1 MTPPPRP
8 PKWPLKWLARFC
20 QTELIEGISGDLEE
34 LYFENIQEKG
44 KVKANLLYW
53 LQSVGFVRLI
63 FKKKPKKTSN
73 MRAIWTNYLVTAFRS
88 LKRQRTFFAINLVGL
103 IIAITCL
110 LFALVYIND
119 ELQFD
124 RHHDEGEHIHR
135 LYKRHINEAEGVDHL
150 TYDVSGMMGV
160 TMKEEFPEVLEMT
173 RVLPWWHPF
182 TISYQ
187 EINISTE
194 GVHFVDENFFEM
206 FDFEVVAGDPNTFL
220 DVPSSVVLTEKVVKQ
235 LFPNETVPPL
245 GKKITVI
252 GEIEFT
258 ITGIVKDPPRQ
269 SSFEFSALLPWNTT
283 KPGVGPLSW
292 DWMHGWLA
300 QGIYTFVQL
309 APGADPDALVE
320 KLPGMMDQH
329 FEERSDQYFLK
340 LQPLYEMHL
349 YGEDIRGTERMKSGS
364 ITFIY
369 TLGFSAFFVFLIAC
383 VNYINISLS
392 RALRTVTEVGVRKAM
407 GSTRSQLTARF
418 IAETLIYS
426 VLASILSL
434 AIIYFLLPL
443 ACELSGKELP
453 FTSFLQ
459 PISLLALLSF
469 KLVTSLVAGL
479 YPALMLSA
487 PSVSSILKSGS
498 NQTTNAGGVLKNGL
512 LTLQYAISIFLII
525 CTVTVIKQIN
535 YLQDKPLGF
544 DKKQVLVL
552 DIGNEIHDNAEQM
565 QDLLLQHPNI
575 LSISKGLSTMGNA
588 SYTIKTVPE
597 GYKAELDTRIF
608 HVDPQFFE
616 TYGIES
622 IMGRTFLEGSLADS
636 GKLVINQAMTDFM
649 GWEDPIGKRIRVQ
662 EDNSSYPII
671 GVVNDFHVH
680 SLTTSVI
687 DPMIIRLN
695 TWRNWYMSVRIGD
708 GNLQETVMH
717 INNAWDKF
725 ATRTPFDFYFVD
737 DWFQNQYSKERN
749 LLGISTI
756 YAIISLIL
764 CALGLYG
771 LTALHLQHRSKEISI
786 RKVLGAPVSSIVAIT
801 NRQFL
806 LFIMI
811 SIVIA
816 IPSAWYFISEWLD
829 QFAYKISVDSTP
841 FIYSVLLIIIVST
854 LIISLLSIKTASLNP
869 LKNLKAE

>member
-1 MTPPPRP
+1 
-8 PKWPLKWLARFC
+8 
-20 QTELIEGISGDLEE
+20 
-34 LYFENIQEKG
+34 
-44 KVKANLLYW
+44 
-53 LQSVGFVRLI
+53 
-63 FKKKPKKTSN
+63 
-73 MRAIWTNYLVTAFRS
+73 
-88 LKRQRTFFAINLVGL
+88 
-103 IIAITCL
+103 
-110 LFALVYIND
+110 
-119 ELQFD
+119 
-124 RHHDEGEHIHR
+124 
-135 LYKRHINEAEGVDHL
+135 
-150 TYDVSGMMGV
+150 
-160 TMKEEFPEVLEMT
+160 
-173 RVLPWWHPF
+173 
-182 TISYQ
+182 
-187 EINISTE
+187 
-194 GVHFVDENFFEM
+194 
-206 FDFEVVAGDPNTFL
+206 
-220 DVPSSVVLTEKVVKQ
+220 LTERVVKQ

-258 ITGIVKDPPRQ
+258 ITGIVQDPPRQ

-309 APGADPDALVE
+309 APGANPDALVA
-320 KLPGMMDQH
+320 KLPGMMNQH
-329 FEERSDQYFLK
+329 FEERANQYFLK
-340 LQPLYEMHL
+340 LQPLHEMHL

-392 RALRTVTEVGVRKAM
+392 RASKTVTEVGVRKAM

-426 VLASILSL
+426 VLASMLSL
-434 AIIYFLLPL
+434 SIIYCLLPL
-443 ACELSGKELP
+443 ASELSGKELP
-453 FTSFLQ
+453 FTAFLQ
-459 PISLLALLSF
+459 PISLLALLTF
-469 KLVTSLVAGL
+469 VLGTSLVAGL

-487 PSVSSILKSGS
+487 PPVSSILKSGS
-498 NQTTNAGGVLKNGL
+498 NQTTNSGGILKKGL

-544 DKKQVLVL
+544 DKEQVLVM
-552 DIGNEIHDNAEQM
+552 DIGNEIHNHAEEVE
-565 QDLLLQHPNI
+565 DLLMQHPNI

-588 SYTIKTVPE
+588 SYTITTVPE
-597 GYKAELDTRIF
+597 GYTDELDTRIF

-616 TYGIES
+616 TYGIQLRT
-622 IMGRTFLEGSLADS
+622 GRTFLEGSLADS
-636 GKLVINQAMTDFM
+636 GQLVINQAMADFM
-649 GWEDPIGKRIRVQ
+649 KWEDPIGKRIRIQ
-662 EDNSSYPII
+662 EDDASYPII

-695 TWRNWYMSVRIGD
+695 TWRNWYMSVRIGN

-717 INNAWDKF
+717 INDAWDKF

-737 DWFQNQYSKERN
+737 DWFQDQYSKERN

-756 YAIISLIL
+756 YAIISLTL

-786 RKVLGAPVSSIVAIT
+786 RKVLGAPISSIVSII
-801 NRQFL
+801 NRQFM
-806 LFIMI
+806 LFIVI
-811 SIVIA
+811 SVLIA
-816 IPSAWYFISEWLD
+816 IPAAWYFINEWLD
-829 QFAYKISVDSTP
+829 QFAYKISIDSTP
-841 FIYSVLLIIIVST
+841 FMYSVLLIIIVST
-854 LIISLLSIKTASLNP
+854 LIISLLSIQTASVNP
-869 LKNLKAE
+869 SENLKAE